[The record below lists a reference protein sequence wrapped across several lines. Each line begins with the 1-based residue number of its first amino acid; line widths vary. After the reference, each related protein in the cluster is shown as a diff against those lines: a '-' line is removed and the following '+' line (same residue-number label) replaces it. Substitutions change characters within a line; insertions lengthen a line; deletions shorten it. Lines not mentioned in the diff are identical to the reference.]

1 MLEGTAS
8 TMIFLQ
14 NKITRLLPA
23 FLLAGFFS
31 HSQVLI
37 KTSVEKDKI
46 LVGEP
51 VKVTVEARMPLGQT
65 LSWFML
71 DTIPHFEWMDKGMP
85 VETDGIDGK
94 IVQHSFTIIGYD
106 TGYWTIPQFTIKV
119 VNKNYTTDTVGLRV
133 DYEPGF
139 NPEENYRDIKET
151 EEVTIENENKLEW
164 LYYAGAGLIL
174 LLLLYLLF
182 RNKSAKEAA
191 KNIVP
196 LTPFNEALQSL
207 AALRNEKPAAAEEVK
222 LFYTKLNDI
231 LRNFLAK
238 QFRIPALEETNDEVI
253 VQLRQFSIPAEQFS
267 KTTEALRIA
276 DFVKFARYLPAQ
288 ADNERALSVI
298 ESAIHSLNKPSTQG
312 DL

>member
-1 MLEGTAS
+1 
-8 TMIFLQ
+8 MIFFK

-51 VKVTVEARMPLGQT
+51 VKVTVDARLPLGQK

-71 DTIPHFEWMDKGMP
+71 DTIPHFEWVDKGMP

-94 IVQHSFTIIGYD
+94 TILHSFTIIGYD
-106 TGYWTIPQFTIKV
+106 TGHWTIPSFTIKV
-119 VNKNYTTDTVGLRV
+119 ENKNYSSDTAGIRV
-133 DYEPGF
+133 DYDPGF

-151 EEVTIENENKLEW
+151 EEVTVENENKLEW
-164 LYYAGAGLIL
+164 LYYAGAALIM
-174 LLLLYLLF
+174 LLLLYVLF
-182 RNKSAKEAA
+182 RNKSAKQMA

-196 LTPFNEALQSL
+196 LSPYDEALQSL
-207 AALRNEKPAAAEEVK
+207 AALRKERPAAADEVK
-222 LFYTKLNDI
+222 HFYTKLNDV
-231 LRNFLAK
+231 LRSFLSK
-238 QFRIPALEETNDEVI
+238 QFQIPALEETNDEVI
-253 VQLRQFSIPAEQFS
+253 VQLRQLGIPAEQFS
-267 KTTEALRIA
+267 KTTEALRMA

-288 ADNERALSVI
+288 TDNDRALTVI
-298 ESAIHSLNKPSTQG
+298 ESAIHSLNKPVPQA
-312 DL
+312 